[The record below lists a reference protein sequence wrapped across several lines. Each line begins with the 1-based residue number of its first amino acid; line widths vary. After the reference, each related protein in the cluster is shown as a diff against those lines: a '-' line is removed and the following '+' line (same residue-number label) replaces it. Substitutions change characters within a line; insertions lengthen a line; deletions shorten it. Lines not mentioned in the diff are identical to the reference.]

1 MLLLAPAR
9 YPMLLLA
16 INATRALGEQVSAET
31 EAFVVR
37 LFHAEGRS
45 LVVWGITY
53 GILERLRGVRVA

>member
-37 LFHAEGRS
+37 LFHAEQEKFLTVDEHKKMQHVFLPS
-45 LVVWGITY
+45 KP
-53 GILERLRGVRVA
+53 